1 MDIISTLFV
10 GVALSMD
17 AFAVSI
23 SKGMSVGKNK
33 FANALKIGIF
43 FGLFQALMPL
53 IGYFAGSRFSN
64 YIAQYSDW
72 LAFILLS
79 ILGIKMLYDCISDP
93 NLQCSTGIEII
104 GTRTLLLLS
113 IATSIDALLV
123 GLSYAFVS
131 SGSIVVSSSII
142 GITTFT
148 ISFIGVLLGKKF
160 CSIFQK
166 KSEIL
171 GGVIL
176 ILMGVKIILS
186 HFNVI

>member
-1 MDIISTLFV
+1 MDLISTLFI

-33 FANALKIGIF
+33 FANAFKIGIF

-53 IGYFAGSRFSN
+53 IGYVAGSRFSA
-64 YIAQYSDW
+64 YISKYSDCI
-72 LAFILLS
+72 AFILLS
-79 ILGIKMLYDCISDP
+79 ALGIKMLYDCISDP

-104 GTRTLLLLS
+104 GTKTLLLLS
-113 IATSIDALLV
+113 IATSIDALII
-123 GLSYAFVS
+123 GLSYAFLPS
-131 SGSIVVSSSII
+131 SSIISSSSII
-142 GITTFT
+142 GITTFV
-148 ISFIGVLLGKKF
+148 ISFAGVLLGKKF
-160 CSIFQK
+160 CSVFQK

-176 ILMGVKIILS
+176 ILIGVKILLS